1 MLARGRWGGRVVT
14 ALLRHHLG
22 VHLRGFYVPAAAQN
36 RKTGPSILPSMEHGP
51 ALGSGKSHVHVTD
64 QSRHLSESGAGRRN
78 TDAEAGAV
86 SQYYMGQG
94 ESASGLNY
102 LAQ

>member
-1 MLARGRWGGRVVT
+1 MFLC
-14 ALLRHHLG
+14 
-22 VHLRGFYVPAAAQN
+22 PCCCPEQE
-36 RKTGPSILPSMEHGP
+36 TGPSILPSMEHGP

-78 TDAEAGAV
+78 TGAEAGAV

-102 LAQ
+102 PAQ